1 MAMEIPCVAT
11 WIAGIPELIQD
22 GIDGLL
28 VAPSD
33 VDQLSAAIRRL
44 MDDPDLRRRVA
55 MAGRRKVVEKYN
67 LAVNTG
73 RLAQVFERQVTREV
87 GLDLTIGK
95 AGR

>member
-1 MAMEIPCVAT
+1 MSRH
-11 WIAGIPELIQD
+11 GLLRSIPELIQD

>member
-1 MAMEIPCVAT
+1 LMEAMAMGIPCVAT

-55 MAGRRKVVEKYN
+55 IAGRQKVVEKYN
-67 LAVNTG
+67 LSLNTG
-73 RLAQVFERQVTREV
+73 RLAQVFERLVTGGGHSR
-87 GLDLTIGK
+87 DD
-95 AGR
+95 